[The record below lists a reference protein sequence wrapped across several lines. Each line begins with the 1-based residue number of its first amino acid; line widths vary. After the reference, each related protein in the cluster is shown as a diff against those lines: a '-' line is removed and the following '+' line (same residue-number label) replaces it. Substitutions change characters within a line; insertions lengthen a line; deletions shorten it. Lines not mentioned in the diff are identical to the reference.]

1 MAGVELRF
9 PPAAGHVRTARLVA
23 VAVARRAGFD
33 AARLDELRLAVGEA
47 CARAVHRCIESR
59 CTEDVLLC
67 IEDAGPGLTV
77 EVLDGAAP
85 EGAAP
90 GGDDDPVVLG
100 LLQGLADAVEVLP
113 GKGGPAG
120 LVRLEWWQSVIP
132 PAPPMHPRGPVSGS

>member
-1 MAGVELRF
+1 MELRF
-9 PPAAGHVRTARLVA
+9 PPSAGHVRTARLVA

-33 AARLDELRLAVGEA
+33 AARLDELRTAVGEA
-47 CARAVHRCIESR
+47 CARAVNRCL
-59 CTEDVLLC
+59 EDGCAEDILLG

-85 EGAAP
+85 VTP
-90 GGDDDPVVLG
+90 DDPLAIA

-120 LVRLEWWQSVIP
+120 LIRLEWWQSGSTASP
-132 PAPPMHPRGPVSGS
+132 PVQPRGPVGGS